1 MFSHLC
7 QNVTRAQLACFVFR
21 RQRLVEKSMSCR
33 TGLLKYWS
41 ARAFAVDRGKLI
53 CLDTLIRSRTRKIIT
68 NINTNLSETI
78 TILRLFGAYGAML
91 ICNLNYFN

>member
-1 MFSHLC
+1 MSKRDPGAARLFRFSPTKARGKIH
-7 QNVTRAQLACFVFR
+7 VD
-21 RQRLVEKSMSCR
+21 R
-33 TGLLKYWS
+33 TALLKYWS